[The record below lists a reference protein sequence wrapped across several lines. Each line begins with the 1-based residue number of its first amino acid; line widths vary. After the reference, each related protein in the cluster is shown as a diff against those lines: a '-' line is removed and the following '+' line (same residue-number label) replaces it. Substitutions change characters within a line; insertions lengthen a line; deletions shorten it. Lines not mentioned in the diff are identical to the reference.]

1 VCVWCSGV
9 WSVCGVGSAVVTELL
24 QSLLSECVK

>member
-1 VCVWCSGV
+1 MCVV
-9 WSVCGVGSAVVTELL
+9 QWSVECVCGVGSAVVTELL